1 MSRYS
6 NTKKSILIA
15 AIIILLCTI
24 SIAGATLALFTSR
37 QDGKIGINATSGRL
51 EVDIV
56 DTSIEGPS
64 TLVGEVLEFETTST
78 HRKVIFEPGATY
90 ITEGFRVVNLG
101 NIPINF
107 IIYLSHDEDSEK
119 PPFDAAF
126 DVWITDDRKDPTHRV
141 NMKDFENRLEVGQI
155 SDIYYLVVQ
164 MKDDAG
170 NAYQNQSYSGI
181 GITVWAVQGNAQ
193 IE

>member
-24 SIAGATLALFTSR
+24 SITGATLALFTSR

-64 TLVGEVLEFETTST
+64 TLVGEVLDFETTSSK
-78 HRKVIFEPGATY
+78 RKVIFEPGATY

-107 IIYLSHDEDSEK
+107 IIYLSKDEDSEK

-126 DVWITDDRKDPTHRV
+126 DVWITDDRKDPTRRV
-141 NMKDFENRLEVGQI
+141 NMKDFENRLEVGQS
-155 SDIYYLVVQ
+155 SDIYYLVVR

-170 NAYQNQSYSGI
+170 NAYQNQTYSGI